1 MPKPSFSML
10 KKVFIKGK
18 CSTELERISA
28 DKVLIAQYRTGDK
41 ECVTLLFLLF
51 SVILKIFSILF
62 FKKVQLV
69 SSKEFAC

>member
-41 ECVTLLFLLF
+41 ECVALLFLLF